1 MKSDTEVSLDNCRWT
16 RMKKPISR
24 KPEVGEQAAAACKSL
39 QSGMCLDI
47 NEHFFVPISR
57 TTTTVLKAVTAVC
70 CVTATRSALSPE
82 HVTER
87 VASVSVRPVSSD
99 ASVNAVTT
107 PLLRFLLTAVRVRM
121 CVIKSLQSLI
131 DYPCYINIL
140 IYNSNLDPHHLFPP
154 ARSSLSVIY
163 DSCPQAIEA
172 GIWWPRT
179 KFGLPAA
186 VSCPKGTLGMIVL
199 QIHCQI
205 TI

>member
-1 MKSDTEVSLDNCRWT
+1 MSHGGLKRGFNEVEIMLQNITHLLNPPAYNMKSDTEVSLDNCRWT
-16 RMKKPISR
+16 RMKKSISR

-70 CVTATRSALSPE
+70 CVTATRLALSPE

-87 VASVSVRPVSSD
+87 VASVSVRLVSSD

-107 PLLRFLLTAVRVRM
+107 PLLRFLLTAVKVRT

-131 DYPCYINIL
+131 DYPCYII
-140 IYNSNLDPHHLFPP
+140 F
-154 ARSSLSVIY
+154 
-163 DSCPQAIEA
+163 
-172 GIWWPRT
+172 
-179 KFGLPAA
+179 
-186 VSCPKGTLGMIVL
+186 
-199 QIHCQI
+199 
-205 TI
+205 